1 MSALAEELDRLESA
15 EAFFEYFGL
24 AYDPHTLNVSRLHIL
39 KRFNQYL
46 SQAGGIDASDPALA
60 RGRCRVLLAR
70 AYEDFVASSGIEQKV
85 FRVFQRARGE
95 HRVPVTGIGR
105 PQFLAQ
111 GRRK

>member
-60 RGRCRVLLAR
+60 R

-95 HRVPVTGIGR
+95 HRVPITGIGR